1 MIFNWLKRLCAR
13 QLLAKCPEIY
23 KMFKKELL
31 ENLNKISK
39 DLKTLRDDYFI
50 IGSSGL
56 VLAGVELILIDDLDI
71 LTSTNDAELLKILW
85 KDYLIENPVTE
96 DDDKFKS
103 YFCQYYFDGIK
114 IEIMGDLL
122 VNFDNIWQRLL
133 IDEFIEVELNDFSVK
148 IPTLTEQERILRK
161 FGRKKDLEKISLIK
175 KL

>member
-1 MIFNWLKRLCAR
+1 ML
-13 QLLAKCPEIY
+13 
-23 KMFKKELL
+23 KKELL

-96 DDDKFKS
+96 DNDKFKS
-103 YFCQYYFDGIK
+103 HFCQYYFDGIK
-114 IEIMGDLL
+114 IEIMGDLM
-122 VNFDNIWQRLL
+122 VNFDNIWQRLF
-133 IDEFIEVELNDFSVK
+133 IDEFIEVELSDFSVK
-148 IPTLTEQERILRK
+148 IPTLTEQERILRI